1 MRRGV
6 SELVSA
12 VILIAIV
19 LAGMIIFTYL
29 FSISQQAKITSLK
42 DIMETKKRQAN
53 ELLSILHAAYHG
65 GVIHIYVYNYGNV
78 PIEIAKVFVND
89 SGVYFEIYDAY
100 SYTPADV
107 IEPGKPYKIEI
118 PATITKQSVV
128 AILTKSGNLY
138 SIKISP

>member
-19 LAGMIIFTYL
+19 LAGMIILTYL
-29 FSISQQAKITSLK
+29 FSISQQAKITSLR
-42 DIMETKKRQAN
+42 DIMETKKRQTS
-53 ELLSILHAAYHG
+53 ELLSIMYSTYHD
-65 GVIHIYVYNYGNV
+65 GVICIYVYNYGNV

-89 SGVYFEIYDAY
+89 SEVYFEIYDAY
-100 SYTPADV
+100 NYTPADV

-118 PATITKQSVV
+118 PRQ
-128 AILTKSGNLY
+128 
-138 SIKISP
+138 